1 MTIDTAGPNPK
12 LPPYP
17 VTMYPAGRFMLPVPA
32 GLGISSSVF
41 TVNKIIIGTAKTAV
55 CQSRLRA
62 GRFVSAKGKPTFSDD
77 FLLRDHFK
85 RMECF
90 LSSS

>member
-32 GLGISSSVF
+32 GRGISSSVF
-41 TVNKIIIGTAKTAV
+41 TVNKATIVTAKTAV
-55 CQSRLRA
+55 CKV
-62 GRFVSAKGKPTFSDD
+62 VSAQAGLFPPRASRRFQMIFCCAIISNGWNV
-77 FLLRDHFK
+77 
-85 RMECF
+85 
-90 LSSS
+90 S